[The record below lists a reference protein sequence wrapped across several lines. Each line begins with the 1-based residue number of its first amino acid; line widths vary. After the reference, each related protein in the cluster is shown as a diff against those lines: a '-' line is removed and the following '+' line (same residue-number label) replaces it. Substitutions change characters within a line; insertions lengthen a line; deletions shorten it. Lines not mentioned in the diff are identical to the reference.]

1 MELAGAFSSATIK
14 LRKIPNNLELT
25 MYRAVFAGVY
35 CALAIG
41 LTFQLRAE
49 VKPVTVSKDFV
60 VATINGMP
68 IMESN
73 IKNFHTTLP
82 PQYRQLPYQQIRG
95 QLIERV
101 IEQQL
106 IADAARKRGFHN
118 TPTHKNRIA
127 SIERSL
133 LNEAYMSQA
142 LASEITEANIREIYQ
157 KSIAL
162 QPKSTEVRARHILV
176 NTKTE
181 AMEVIS
187 QLLKGADFLKLA
199 KEKSTGPSGKNGGD
213 LGYFGPGQMVP
224 PFSKA
229 AFKLNKG
236 EFTKE
241 PVKTQFGYHVIKVED
256 RRVSGKT
263 TYEQASKNIRADLQ
277 EKIFKRIISG
287 LRANAKIEMKGGTS
301 KIQLLR

>member
-1 MELAGAFSSATIK
+1 
-14 LRKIPNNLELT
+14 
-25 MYRAVFAGVY
+25 MYRLAFVGIY
-35 CALAIG
+35 CALVIG
-41 LTFQLRAE
+41 LTFPSRAE
-49 VKPVTVSKDFV
+49 VKPIKASEDFV
-60 VATINGMP
+60 VATINDMP
-68 IMESN
+68 IMESS
-73 IKNFHTTLP
+73 IKLFHRTLP
-82 PQYRQLPYQQIRG
+82 PQYRQVPYLQIRG

-106 IADAARKRGFHN
+106 IADAARKRGLHK
-118 TPTHKNRIA
+118 TPIHKKRIA

-142 LASEITEANIREIYQ
+142 LASEVTEAKVREIYQ

-176 NTKTE
+176 NTKAE
-181 AMEVIS
+181 AMRIIS
-187 QLLKGADFLKLA
+187 QLRNGADFSKLA

-236 EFTKE
+236 EFTNE

-263 TYEQASKNIRADLQ
+263 TFAEASKNIRANLQ

-287 LRANAKIEMKGGTS
+287 LRANAKIEIKGGTS

>member
-1 MELAGAFSSATIK
+1 
-14 LRKIPNNLELT
+14 

-41 LTFQLRAE
+41 LTFQSRAE
-49 VKPVTVSKDFV
+49 VKPVKASEDFV
-60 VATINGMP
+60 VASINGKP
-68 IMESN
+68 IMESS

-82 PQYRQLPYQQIRG
+82 PQYRQVPYQEIRG
-95 QLIERV
+95 QLIERI

-106 IADAARKRGFHN
+106 VADAARKKGLHK
-118 TPTHKNRIA
+118 TPTHKKRIA

-142 LASEITEANIREIYQ
+142 LDLEITEAKIRDIYQ

-187 QLLKGADFLKLA
+187 RLRNGADFSKLA
-199 KEKSTGPSGKNGGD
+199 KNKSTGPSGKNGGD

-236 EFTKE
+236 EFTNE

-263 TYEQASKNIRADLQ
+263 TFAEASKNIRANLQ

-301 KIQLLR
+301 KIKLLR

>member
-1 MELAGAFSSATIK
+1 
-14 LRKIPNNLELT
+14 
-25 MYRAVFAGVY
+25 MYRSVFAGVY
-35 CALAIG
+35 FVLAIC
-41 LTFQLRAE
+41 LTFQSKAE
-49 VKPVTVSKDFV
+49 ARTLKASEDFV
-60 VATINGMP
+60 VASINGKP
-68 IMESN
+68 IMESS

-82 PQYRQLPYQQIRG
+82 PQYRQVPYQEIRG
-95 QLIERV
+95 QLIERI

-106 IADAARKRGFHN
+106 VADAARKRGLHK
-118 TPTHKNRIA
+118 TPTHKKRIA

-142 LASEITEANIREIYQ
+142 LNLEITEAKIRDIYQ

-187 QLLKGADFLKLA
+187 RLRNGADFSKLA
-199 KEKSTGPSGKNGGD
+199 KNKSTGPSGKNGGD
-213 LGYFGPGQMVP
+213 LGYFGPGQMVL

-236 EFTKE
+236 EFTNE

-263 TYEQASKNIRADLQ
+263 TFAEASKNIRANLQ